1 MKLIFARIV
10 AVCAFS
16 AVLAACAA
24 RSETPLPAVPPPD
37 VAPSSVAPSDLES
50 AATARILSYHLMPLR
65 SRGPLTR
72 VEGDRRI
79 RYPADLVRRKGPIM
93 TAAASFN
100 IYVNCSTGGESCWG
114 DPEGFEKNLTG
125 SSFAA
130 LLKQYTQSPP
140 SGYTFGGAFNVKY
153 HTFTKLFYQN
163 DLLAVLHAAL
173 VRNGKKAG
181 YSNMYHIF
189 LPKGTDTCFDR
200 TRSCYSPN
208 HPSTNKFC
216 AYHESVKFHDVPD
229 TVIASVEPYQK
240 EGFCA
245 SRASSGASALTNS
258 TASTLAH
265 EMFESITD
273 PGPAFAWFNFAFY
286 SEVADLCETFQWKIL
301 VDGTTY
307 SLQPM
312 YSNKYHACAA
322 GP

>member
-1 MKLIFARIV
+1 MKLIFVRIV

-16 AVLAACAA
+16 AVFAGCTA
-24 RSETPLPAVPPPD
+24 RSETPLPAVPAAD
-37 VAPSSVAPSDLES
+37 VAPSDVES
-50 AATARILSYHLMPLR
+50 AATARILSYHLMSLR
-65 SRGPLTR
+65 SRSPLTGVESDGR
-72 VEGDRRI
+72 V

-130 LLKQYTQSPP
+130 LLEQYTQSPP

-189 LPKGTDTCFDR
+189 LTKGTDTCFDR
-200 TRSCYSPN
+200 TRSCYSPQ
-208 HPSTNKFC
+208 
-216 AYHESVKFHDVPD
+216 
-229 TVIASVEPYQK
+229 PY
-240 EGFCA
+240 
-245 SRASSGASALTNS
+245 
-258 TASTLAH
+258 
-265 EMFESITD
+265 
-273 PGPAFAWFNFAFY
+273 
-286 SEVADLCETFQWKIL
+286 
-301 VDGTTY
+301 VDE
-307 SLQPM
+307 
-312 YSNKYHACAA
+312 
-322 GP
+322 